1 MGTLGSKKG
10 GIVTIRAAMINV
22 LFHCVKCNLF
32 NRHGKLLLKRRR
44 GDIDVMP
51 IVTSI
56 NDLILVT
63 YFLAD
68 VVLGSL
74 AYNSSGGKSCQ

>member
-1 MGTLGSKKG
+1 MSYFG
-10 GIVTIRAAMINV
+10 
-22 LFHCVKCNLF
+22 CVKCYLF

-56 NDLILVT
+56 NDLIMVT

-68 VVLGSL
+68 VVLSSL

>member
-1 MGTLGSKKG
+1 M
-10 GIVTIRAAMINV
+10 
-22 LFHCVKCNLF
+22 
-32 NRHGKLLLKRRR
+32 LKRRC

-56 NDLILVT
+56 NDLIMVT

-68 VVLGSL
+68 VVLSSL
-74 AYNSSGGKSCQ
+74 AYDRSRDNNCQCSDRCLELIEFTSVQGVRDSHTELGDLEL

>member
-1 MGTLGSKKG
+1 
-10 GIVTIRAAMINV
+10 MINV
-22 LFHCVKCNLF
+22 LFHCVKCYLF
-32 NRHGKLLLKRRR
+32 NRHGKLLLKRRH

-56 NDLILVT
+56 NDLIMVT
-63 YFLAD
+63 YVLDD

-74 AYNSSGGKSCQ
+74 AYDSSRDNNC

>member
-1 MGTLGSKKG
+1 MLNIT
-10 GIVTIRAAMINV
+10 
-22 LFHCVKCNLF
+22 LF
-32 NRHGKLLLKRRR
+32 NCHGKLLLKRRH

-56 NDLILVT
+56 NDLIMVT
-63 YFLAD
+63 YVLDD

-74 AYNSSGGKSCQ
+74 AYNGSRDCSDCSGYMLCHTA